1 MHVHEC
7 STRPL
12 TVESSPVCAH
22 VVLLFPG
29 HLAVTGGWRINTMGK
44 RGRFNTDPFT
54 ANQHSLLLCSNAVL
68 PCSPV
73 CIVLT
78 TVILLLCV
86 CSGWKLEGQLT
97 EEHHLLAE
105 RETFGI
111 TFVLFLLLSVP
122 VTDGIHAVLRGFVFY
137 PRHHVE
143 GNDFVVSG
151 CQQNQRRSSP
161 SMEAST
167 STSVPTFLPSPTPS
181 SPGYLHFF
189 QEYQAISVLVE
200 HYNYTGKLKDRYR
213 EGLKPEGIAFLV
225 VCLLIVLE
233 NAVVLVAI
241 WRNKKFHLPMYYL
254 LGNLTL
260 SDLLA
265 GITYMAN
272 IIMSGP
278 NTLKLT
284 PLLWF
289 LREGGVFITLA
300 ASVISLLAIAI
311 ERHVTMVTMRPYHG
325 AKRGRMVALIGASW
339 ALAGFLGVLP
349 ILGWNCI
356 HSLDQCSTVLP
367 LYAKSYILFCV
378 TVFSA
383 VLLAIVVL
391 YVRVFRIV
399 RINTQRQRLGPS
411 GSLRKGLARKSQ
423 KYIAL
428 LKTVTIVLGVFIACW
443 LPLFLL
449 LLLDFFCPTRIWLL
463 YKADYFLGVAMVN
476 SLLNPIIYTLT
487 SKDMR
492 RAILR
497 LLCRP
502 CLMTKDGQVKK
513 IGMPFLECSFSKTEL
528 PSQKLEGGVET
539 TVSSGN
545 VITTPSPIKALY
557 PKLFKS

>member
-1 MHVHEC
+1 
-7 STRPL
+7 
-12 TVESSPVCAH
+12 
-22 VVLLFPG
+22 
-29 HLAVTGGWRINTMGK
+29 
-44 RGRFNTDPFT
+44 
-54 ANQHSLLLCSNAVL
+54 
-68 PCSPV
+68 
-73 CIVLT
+73 
-78 TVILLLCV
+78 
-86 CSGWKLEGQLT
+86 
-97 EEHHLLAE
+97 
-105 RETFGI
+105 
-111 TFVLFLLLSVP
+111 
-122 VTDGIHAVLRGFVFY
+122 
-137 PRHHVE
+137 
-143 GNDFVVSG
+143 
-151 CQQNQRRSSP
+151 
-161 SMEAST
+161 MEASRSAHAGT
-167 STSVPTFLPSPTPS
+167 PPATPIFPTSPTPS
-181 SPGYLHFF
+181 SPGYLQFF
-189 QEYQAISVLVE
+189 WEYQDNSVLVE
-200 HYNYTGKLKDRYR
+200 HYNYTGKLQKDRYR

-233 NAVVLVAI
+233 NAVVLIAI

-272 IIMSGP
+272 IIMSGA

-300 ASVISLLAIAI
+300 ASIISLLAIAI

-325 AKRGRMVALIGASW
+325 AKRGRMLALIGASW

-356 HSLDQCSTVLP
+356 HRLDQCSIVLP
-367 LYAKSYILFCV
+367 LYAKSYILCCV
-378 TVFSA
+378 SVFSA

-391 YVRVFRIV
+391 YARVFRIV
-399 RINTQRQRLGPS
+399 RTNTQRQRLGLS
-411 GSLRKGLARKSQ
+411 GSMRKGLARKSQ

-428 LKTVTIVLGVFIACW
+428 LKTVTIVLGVFIVCW
-443 LPLFLL
+443 LPLFVL
-449 LLLDFFCPTRIWLL
+449 LLLDFFCPTRSCRLL

-502 CLMTKDGQVKK
+502 CLMTRDGQVKK
-513 IGMPFLECSFSKTEL
+513 IGMPFLECSFSKTEVA
-528 PSQKLEGGVET
+528 SQKLEGGPET
-539 TVSSGN
+539 TISSGN
-545 VITTPSPIKALY
+545 IITTPSPIKALY